1 MSVADRQMSS
11 LSLQREPFEQQ
22 IYDAQQVIN
31 ETADQLCRRIDN
43 ERRRLLHETAA
54 IRCNTVTELDKVA
67 QTLGSRPTNW
77 TPLDAS
83 YRKSCSNDAGKG
95 VAALLSP
102 QAFSSPPR
110 VGGAKKQILGEES
123 GGPGVVPPAGSRGS
137 PRS

>member
-1 MSVADRQMSS
+1 MSS

-43 ERRRLLHETAA
+43 ERRQLLHETAA
-54 IRCNTVTELDKVA
+54 IRYNTVTELDKVA
-67 QTLGSRPTNW
+67 QTLGSTNW

-83 YRKSCSNDAGKG
+83 YRKFCSNDAGKG

-102 QAFSSPPR
+102 PGFFQSS
-110 VGGAKKQILGEES
+110 
-123 GGPGVVPPAGSRGS
+123 
-137 PRS
+137 